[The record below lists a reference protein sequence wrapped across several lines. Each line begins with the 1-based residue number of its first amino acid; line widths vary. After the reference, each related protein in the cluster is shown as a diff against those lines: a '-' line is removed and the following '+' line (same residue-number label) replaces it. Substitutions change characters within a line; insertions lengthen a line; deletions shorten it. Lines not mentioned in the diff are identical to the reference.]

1 MGLEPAGAGGWEKP
15 STSGGPPCGSGEDQ
29 LLYPLLPER
38 VTLDANPLDRMDAQ
52 HAAVDAA
59 VTAVRADLPAWSAT
73 GDATI
78 GERMA
83 AKIECMLIALVEHL
97 SEEEAELLPIVSA
110 NVTQAEWDQLAEHG
124 LGSIPPKRR
133 LVPLGHILDETDDT
147 ERTRFLLSVPAPA
160 RLAYRLIGKRQFA
173 REAAAIRR

>member
-1 MGLEPAGAGGWEKP
+1 MAAG
-15 STSGGPPCGSGEDQ
+15 
-29 LLYPLLPER
+29 YER
-38 VTLDANPLDRMDAQ
+38 PVNDL
-52 HAAVDAA
+52 VDAA
-59 VTAVRADLPAWSAT
+59 AAWSAT
-73 GDATI
+73 GDAAT

-83 AKIECMLIALVEHL
+83 AQIEGMLIALVEHL

-110 NVTQAEWDQLAEHG
+110 NVTQAEWDKLAEHG

-133 LVPLGHILDETDDT
+133 LVTLGHILEETDDT
-147 ERTRFLLSVPAPA
+147 ERTRFLLNVPAPA